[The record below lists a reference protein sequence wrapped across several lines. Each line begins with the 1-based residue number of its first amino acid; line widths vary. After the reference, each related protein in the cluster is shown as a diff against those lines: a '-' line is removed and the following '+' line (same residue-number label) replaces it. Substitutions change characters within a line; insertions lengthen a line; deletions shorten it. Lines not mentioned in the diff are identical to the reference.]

1 MSVSLLPD
9 VASGEPRAAVLG
21 DDAPWRAGE
30 LVRVG
35 VVSAAGLIGVAVAWY
50 GASAHADWPDTLPW
64 ASLGTGA
71 LTVAL
76 LGLVAWLM
84 AALRRVRN
92 LRREVMPR
100 LKAAVSTPSITSPA
114 RTAPGADFVTAG
126 GMTRFHH
133 PGCPLATGKPVRP
146 LTIEDARSA
155 TLKPC
160 GVCVR

>member
-50 GASAHADWPDTLPW
+50 GASAQADWPDTLPW
-64 ASLGTGA
+64 ASLGA
-71 LTVAL
+71 CAVTVAM

-92 LRREVMPR
+92 LRREVTPW
-100 LKAAVSTPSITSPA
+100 LEAAVSSPSISAPT
-114 RTAPGADFVTAG
+114 RTEPGAHFVTVG
-126 GMTRFHH
+126 GMTRFHR
-133 PGCPLATGKPVRP
+133 PGCPLVTGKPAGP
-146 LTIEDARSA
+146 LTIEEARA
-155 TLKPC
+155 AALEPC
-160 GVCVR
+160 GVCGP